1 MARLIHIADSKGRDA
16 NVLFSG
22 KPKKTSLRFCTID
35 GDTTNTLRVV
45 KTTLNGSYEKL
56 IAHFGDDTKLGQEL
70 IVNDPE
76 LDLLKTGMFIDGA
89 NKVFVDANFL
99 PCATVKITEKVFD
112 TTGNLKEE
120 RVPKE
125 LLGNIL
131 EEAPIKPSG
140 KLFPK
145 SQVYN
150 RFIFSKKY
158 QLSHVNGLTFD
169 FLFELAKE
177 LHEKDS
183 MMLVGTGEKGIG
195 PLVFQDG
202 GKTYRAFME
211 GRIKDNKYIL
221 LLHLSNLEL
230 KSVTSI
236 PV

>member
-1 MARLIHIADSKGRDA
+1 M
-16 NVLFSG
+16 
-22 KPKKTSLRFCTID
+22 
-35 GDTTNTLRVV
+35 
-45 KTTLNGSYEKL
+45 
-56 IAHFGDDTKLGQEL
+56 
-70 IVNDPE
+70 
-76 LDLLKTGMFIDGA
+76 
-89 NKVFVDANFL
+89 
-99 PCATVKITEKVFD
+99 
-112 TTGNLKEE
+112 
-120 RVPKE
+120 
-125 LLGNIL
+125 
-131 EEAPIKPSG
+131 
-140 KLFPK
+140 
-145 SQVYN
+145 
-150 RFIFSKKY
+150 
-158 QLSHVNGLTFD
+158 NGLTFD